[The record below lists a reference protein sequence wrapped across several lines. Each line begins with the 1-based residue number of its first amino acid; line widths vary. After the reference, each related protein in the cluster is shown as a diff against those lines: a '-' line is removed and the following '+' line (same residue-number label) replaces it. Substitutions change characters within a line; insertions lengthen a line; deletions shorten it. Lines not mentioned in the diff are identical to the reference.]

1 MTSDGDDWVQRSASG
16 VFLQVRVTPR
26 AARAG
31 IAGVRGGALAVRL
44 TAPPVEGAANRE
56 LVAVLA
62 RALAVRPAAVAI
74 TSGARGRQKRVRVEG
89 LDPEA
94 VRARVGAALS
104 VDSPKRHD

>member
-1 MTSDGDDWVQRSASG
+1 M
-16 VFLQVRVTPR
+16 VRVTPR

-31 IAGVRGGALAVRL
+31 IAGVRGPALSVRL

-62 RALAVRPAAVAI
+62 RALAVRPSAVAI
-74 TSGARGRQKRVRVEG
+74 AGGSRSREKRVRVEG

-94 VRARVGAALS
+94 VRARLGAVLS
-104 VDSPKRHD
+104 VDSPTRHD